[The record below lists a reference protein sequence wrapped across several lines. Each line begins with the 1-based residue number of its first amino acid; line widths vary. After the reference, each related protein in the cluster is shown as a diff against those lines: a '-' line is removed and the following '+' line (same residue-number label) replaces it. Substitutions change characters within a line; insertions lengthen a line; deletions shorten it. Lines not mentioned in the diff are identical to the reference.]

1 MTHPANN
8 LPKNHTKYCKS
19 FVLHFKP
26 AMKKTEIIYY
36 LNIVTTYLL
45 IFLFTY
51 TGVSKLIDHEVFEAA
66 ILRSPII
73 KLLAK
78 IISWLI
84 PMIELLIIAM
94 LLLQRYRRTGLLLSL
109 LLIIIFTA
117 YIGYMILFIPNLP
130 CSCGGVLKELS
141 WSNHLLFNSFF
152 ILLILI
158 SLSPGIKHKLFIAI
172 NRTSRKP
179 V

>member
-1 MTHPANN
+1 
-8 LPKNHTKYCKS
+8 
-19 FVLHFKP
+19 
-26 AMKKTEIIYY
+26 MKKNEIINYIT
-36 LNIVTTYLL
+36 IVTCYLL
-45 IFLFTY
+45 VFLFTY

-73 KLLAK
+73 RQQAP

-84 PMIELLIIAM
+84 PVIELLIAVM
-94 LLLQRYRRTGLLLSL
+94 LLLQQYRKAGLLLSL
-109 LLIIIFTA
+109 LLLIIFTA

-141 WSNHLLFNSFF
+141 WGNHLLFNSFF

-158 SLSPGIKHKLFIAI
+158 SLSSFLKHKLFIAI